1 MDAGAVD
8 PDIGDP
14 RTLRGV
20 IGARMQR
27 LQQRLRMQALGAD
40 LDPGRE
46 AIAWMKPVRVV
57 AHGDV
62 QAGELP

>member
-1 MDAGAVD
+1 V
-8 PDIGDP
+8 
-14 RTLRGV
+14 
-20 IGARMQR
+20 QR

-40 LDPGRE
+40 LDPGPE

-57 AHGDV
+57 AHGDT